1 MVPVLACPKQE
12 ALQEDTN
19 LLAQLPVKGA
29 VADFNSKLRV
39 TLPLE
44 QACSLTQQ
52 ELFLL
57 VDC

>member
-1 MVPVLACPKQE
+1 MPVLDGPQY
-12 ALQEDTN
+12 DTN
-19 LLAQLPVKGA
+19 SLTPLCLDNA

-39 TLPLE
+39 TFPLE